1 MVGAGILAIFTL
13 LCIPIGHPFWKLA
26 EPQRTQDFQ
35 IVLEHIALS
44 GGLLLAVIATKK

>member
-1 MVGAGILAIFTL
+1 MVGCRNTSHFHFTL
-13 LCIPIGHPFWKLA
+13 YSYWTSFWKLA

-44 GGLLLAVIATKK
+44 GGLLLAAIATKK